1 LFSFLIIETFGPWLA
16 FWLIFGYGMGYIM
29 VANDRSYKIW
39 GTLSDS
45 ELNDKILLL

>member
-16 FWLIFGYGMGYIM
+16 FWLIFGYDMGYVM
-29 VANDRSYKIW
+29 VANDRSYEICS
-39 GTLSDS
+39 TLGDS